1 MVPTDSAERVER
13 LVALHNQL
21 TTAVEDLANSD
32 AWLAMLQI
40 AARLPTYSPSNVLLI
55 TVQRPDATRVAGF
68 RTWKSLGRS
77 VCKGEKGI
85 AILAPCLYQ
94 KAESTPPARAG
105 TVQVASE
112 HDTELR
118 VLRGFRIVHVF
129 DVTQTD
135 GDPLPDVAP
144 DLLTGAAPDRLWEQL
159 SALVRADGFTVER
172 GDCRGANGYTRF
184 DDRTVRIRD
193 DVDPAQAVKTLA
205 HELGHIRAGHDTR
218 FADAYHRSVDCRGI
232 AEIEAES
239 IAYLITT
246 TAGLDAGGYSVP
258 YVAGWSGGDAALLR
272 STATFVLVTATEIDD
287 ELTKLR
293 TEATRTIAWNTP
305 AWQSDSPQ
313 HEPPAVVD
321 VTPL

>member
-13 LVALHNQL
+13 LVALHAQL
-21 TTAVEDLANSD
+21 TTAVENLANSD
-32 AWLAMLQI
+32 AWRAMLQV
-40 AARLPTYSPSNVLLI
+40 AGRLPTYSPSNVLLI

-94 KAESTPPARAG
+94 KAETTPATQPATPPV
-105 TVQVASE
+105 TPE
-112 HDTELR
+112 HEAEQR

-135 GDPLPDVAP
+135 GEPLPDVAP

-159 SALVRADGFTVER
+159 STLVRADGFTVER

-246 TAGLDAGGYSVP
+246 TAGLDVGGYSVP
-258 YVAGWSGGDAALLR
+258 YVAGWSGGDPALLR
-272 STATFVLVTATEIDD
+272 STATFVLATATEIDD

-293 TEATRTIAWNTP
+293 AETTRTIAWNTP
-305 AWQSDSPQ
+305 QWQPAPAEQEPQ
-313 HEPPAVVD
+313 MVD
-321 VTPL
+321 VWQL

>member
-1 MVPTDSAERVER
+1 MNITAHDAHSLRR
-13 LVALHNQL
+13 WNIWLVVLH
-21 TTAVEDLANSD
+21 
-32 AWLAMLQI
+32 
-40 AARLPTYSPSNVLLI
+40 AA
-55 TVQRPDATRVAGF
+55 Q
-68 RTWKSLGRS
+68 
-77 VCKGEKGI
+77 GI

-94 KAESTPPARAG
+94 KAETTPAA
-105 TVQVASE
+105 QSE
-112 HDTELR
+112 TAPVTSQDGAELR

-159 SALVRADGFTVER
+159 STLVRADGFTVER

-205 HELGHIRAGHDTR
+205 HELGHIRAGHDAR

-258 YVAGWSGGDAALLR
+258 YVAGWSGGDPALLR
-272 STATFVLVTATEIDD
+272 STATFVLATATEIDD

-293 TEATRTIAWNTP
+293 AETTRTIAWNPP
-305 AWQSDSPQ
+305 AWQPRQ
-313 HEPPAVVD
+313 PEPEPHMVD
-321 VTPL
+321 VWQL

>member
-13 LVALHNQL
+13 LVALHAQL
-21 TTAVEDLANSD
+21 TAAVEDLANSD
-32 AWLAMLQI
+32 AWRAMLQV

-94 KAESTPPARAG
+94 KAETTPAA
-105 TVQVASE
+105 QSE
-112 HDTELR
+112 TAPVTSQDGAELR

-159 SALVRADGFTVER
+159 STLVRADGFTVER

-205 HELGHIRAGHDTR
+205 HELGHIRAGHDAR

-258 YVAGWSGGDAALLR
+258 YVAGWSGGDPALLR
-272 STATFVLVTATEIDD
+272 STATFVLATATEIDD

-293 TEATRTIAWNTP
+293 AETTRTIAWNPP
-305 AWQSDSPQ
+305 AWQPRQ
-313 HEPPAVVD
+313 PEPEPHMVD
-321 VTPL
+321 VWQL